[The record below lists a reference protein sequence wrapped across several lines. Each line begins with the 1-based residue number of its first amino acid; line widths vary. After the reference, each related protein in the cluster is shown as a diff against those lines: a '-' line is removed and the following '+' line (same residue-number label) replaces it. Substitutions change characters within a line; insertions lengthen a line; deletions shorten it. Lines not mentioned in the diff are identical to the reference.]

1 MEKIQ
6 RSDKLTLDLTRG
18 TQEYIRFLDEYGPH
32 RYLEVSNVAYGAQL
46 VRLDRAV
53 WELRRYCTLDEPPKQ
68 AKLRDGFA
76 APIVRIQGG
85 ALEKIIDD
93 VKNPARKPLL
103 RHNAFFGRRT
113 RKRIG
118 VTRWLKAH
126 NAPLYLNPHIL
137 DEVLKYVYIP
147 KELARG
153 YRSHTPQ

>member
-1 MEKIQ
+1 LEKIQ

-18 TQEYIRFLDEYGPH
+18 TQGYIRFLDEYGPH

-68 AKLRDGFA
+68 AKLRDGFV
-76 APIVRIQGG
+76 APSVRIQGG

-93 VKNPARKPLL
+93 VNNPARKPLL

-126 NAPLYLNPHIL
+126 NAPLY
-137 DEVLKYVYIP
+137 
-147 KELARG
+147 
-153 YRSHTPQ
+153 